1 MKLENCDTLRILES
15 KQAITKM
22 DMRTL
27 VYSADSKEDFL
38 VQNYVQKQVLIIH
51 GDDFIKKSQTMI
63 ESILY
68 FITKKQDA
76 ELYSMYKNSFNKFME
91 SVNNDYDEII
101 SFNIIFIFYI
111 SIARRLLRQS
121 ADKYA

>member
-1 MKLENCDTLRILES
+1 MKLNDCDTLRILES

-22 DMRTL
+22 DMKTL
-27 VYSADSKEDFL
+27 VYAADSKEDFL
-38 VQNYVQKQVLIIH
+38 VQNYVQRQVLIIH
-51 GDDFIKKSQTMI
+51 GNDFVEKSQNMI
-63 ESILY
+63 ETILY
-68 FITKKQDA
+68 FIAKKQDT
-76 ELYSMYKNSFNKFME
+76 ELYTMYKKSFNKFME
-91 SVNNDYDEII
+91 SVDNDYDEII